1 MKNNEQIGFENV
13 VLKTSPENETVIEL
27 EFQQTQSE
35 TQLDQILEEQMFN
48 EKLKQCEQKRIE
60 KLQRIPKEFQDR
72 LPTIREIADISNSQ
86 LHITQNQKEYTE
98 QSNTLVQND
107 NQKMKKVK
115 QRTQKKNKFEQ
126 QLMYYS
132 SINIS
137 QYYVDKSIDCR
148 WKLLFTYYIIIIGT
162 NITLNLIELI
172 RYQQSFCRLQGL
184 DHSLI
189 YINQIAYIACKVGIL
204 NIIYQEFTNTLPIKV
219 KVPLLNQVVFSC
231 IFPILSMPLYIFDF
245 VQCQYRIKIFTLDQ
259 SLKLLNL
266 IDWLILSL
274 LILIIIIQS
283 CCRIQISS
291 QVLQKVMKYMKIA
304 YYISLIIVHCISI
317 IMVIG
322 QSFDNIMPAMIMENY
337 YFIFSVVLM
346 CYLSIQKY
354 FFHKIPFQQNSYY
367 LENDTNQMS
376 LKS

>member
-1 MKNNEQIGFENV
+1 MKNNEQSSFDNV
-13 VLKTSPENETVIEL
+13 AQKTSPENETVIEL

-35 TQLDQILEEQMFN
+35 TQLDQILEEQRFK

-60 KLQRIPKEFQDR
+60 KLQRIPQEFQDR
-72 LPTIREIADISNSQ
+72 LPTIREIIDISNSQ
-86 LHITQNQKEYTE
+86 LYEIHNLQEQTE
-98 QSNTLVQND
+98 QCKSLVQNND
-107 NQKMKKVK
+107 QRLKKLK
-115 QRTQKKNKFEQ
+115 SRTQDQSKFEQ
-126 QLMYYS
+126 QLIYYS
-132 SINIS
+132 SVNIS
-137 QYYVDKSIDCR
+137 EYFNDKSIDCR

-172 RYQQSFCRLQGL
+172 RYQQSFCKLYGL

-219 KVPLLNQVVFSC
+219 KVPLLNTVVFSC

-245 VQCQYRIKIFTLDQ
+245 VQCEYRIKIFTLDQ
-259 SLKLLNL
+259 SLKILNL
-266 IDWLILSL
+266 IDWLILSI
-274 LILIIIIQS
+274 LILIIVIQT
-283 CCRIQISS
+283 CCKIQISS
-291 QVLQKVMKYMKIA
+291 QAIQKVMKYMTIA

-337 YFIFSVVLM
+337 YFLFSVILM

-354 FFHKIPFQQNSYY
+354 IFHKIPFQKNSQT
-367 LENDTNQMS
+367 LENDRPYRS

>member
-1 MKNNEQIGFENV
+1 MKNNEQISFENV
-13 VLKTSPENETVIEL
+13 ALKTSPENETVVEL

-35 TQLDQILEEQMFN
+35 TQLDQILEEQRFN
-48 EKLKQCEQKRIE
+48 EMLKQCEQKRIE
-60 KLQRIPKEFQDR
+60 KLQRYLINNLQK
-72 LPTIREIADISNSQ
+72 IISEYLKNFRIDYLQ
-86 LHITQNQKEYTE
+86 QEKLLIFLTQYTE
-98 QSNTLVQND
+98 QSNTLVCND
-107 NQKMKKVK
+107 NEKLKKIK
-115 QRTQKKNKFEQ
+115 QRTQKWNKFEQ
-126 QLMYYS
+126 QLVYYS

-274 LILIIIIQS
+274 FILIIIIQS

-291 QVLQKVMKYMKIA
+291 QALQKVMQELHIQQE
-304 YYISLIIVHCISI
+304 IHEDSLLHFLNYW
-317 IMVIG
+317 
-322 QSFDNIMPAMIMENY
+322 QSFENIMPAMIMENY

-354 FFHKIPFQQNSYY
+354 FFHKIPFQQNSQDI
-367 LENDTNQMS
+367 ENHKNPRS
-376 LKS
+376 IKS